1 MELLRY
7 YISESSQTEQLI
19 HVQDVLTLVHLNEEV
34 VKVNNNTDMTYEIML
49 AEKARSGSR
58 EAFCELYGIYK
69 DRLYRYALYR
79 LGDPDD
85 AEDAV
90 SECILEAWAWIFRI
104 LYNCCMKHIRNAIG
118 LRGSLESM
126 AAASRREQSSAG
138 TSDLPLMI
146 ELAEA
151 LSQLSEDEREIV
163 LLSSAAG
170 LTSSEISVIT
180 GLSSGSVRSKLSRS
194 MAKMRKY
201 LS

>member
-1 MELLRY
+1 
-7 YISESSQTEQLI
+7 
-19 HVQDVLTLVHLNEEV
+19 
-34 VKVNNNTDMTYEIML
+34 
-49 AEKARSGSR
+49 
-58 EAFCELYGIYK
+58 
-69 DRLYRYALYR
+69 
-79 LGDPDD
+79 
-85 AEDAV
+85 
-90 SECILEAWAWIFRI
+90 
-104 LYNCCMKHIRNAIG
+104 
-118 LRGSLESM
+118 M